1 MTGKFYVDMYMT
13 PLILIC
19 GPEQNAKSGA
29 CGTNQLTCIYLKSMF
44 VPTIDSTFMK
54 KSHNVDITH
63 HAGSNAI
70 MQFAQLASMV
80 VE

>member
-29 CGTNQLTCIYLKSMF
+29 CGTKSAHLYILEKY
-44 VPTIDSTFMK
+44 VC
-54 KSHNVDITH
+54 
-63 HAGSNAI
+63 SNN
-70 MQFAQLASMV
+70 
-80 VE
+80 